1 MLWVSHF
8 PDPGLPSYYFQ
19 ARHAQFLW
27 LTGIAAYR
35 PLNQSP
41 DSHIREL
48 EALALSKV
56 TKRHSK
62 LIPTTART
70 DALSLGTTKPK
81 LPTVLMEFCQSIGSL
96 NFQTIEPEATDLGSH
111 RGPANNGDTQ
121 WQTEGPGG
129 NAPSWTT
136 IFTFGTLRET
146 ALLQGK
152 FKEQSSS
159 SKLPASV
166 SYLNQL
172 FFPYFKVLPW
182 IKHCIVPSR
191 V

>member
-1 MLWVSHF
+1 MIARLKTQLSVCEEGLSMSLGEESMSFQVPALDYDQVQRCFVLWVSHF
-8 PDPGLPSYYFQ
+8 PDPGLPSYQFQ
-19 ARHAQFLW
+19 ARHAQFLQ

-111 RGPANNGDTQ
+111 RGPAKNGDTQ
-121 WQTEGPGG
+121 
-129 NAPSWTT
+129 
-136 IFTFGTLRET
+136 
-146 ALLQGK
+146 
-152 FKEQSSS
+152 
-159 SKLPASV
+159 
-166 SYLNQL
+166 
-172 FFPYFKVLPW
+172 
-182 IKHCIVPSR
+182 
-191 V
+191 